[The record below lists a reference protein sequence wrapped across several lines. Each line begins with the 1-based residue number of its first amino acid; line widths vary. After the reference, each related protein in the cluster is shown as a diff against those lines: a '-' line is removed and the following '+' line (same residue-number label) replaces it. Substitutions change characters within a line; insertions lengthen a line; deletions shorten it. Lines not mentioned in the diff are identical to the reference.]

1 MPKSRLRK
9 NRKVKARID
18 PAKSMNVPPG
28 LSNGLTYGKD
38 MNSHIGGTRTQLA
51 QRQRQ
56 KK

>member
-18 PAKSMNVPPG
+18 PEKSMNAPPG
-28 LSNGLTYGKD
+28 LSYGLAYGKD
-38 MNSHIGGTRTQLA
+38 MNRHLGGTRTQLA

>member
-9 NRKVKARID
+9 NRKVKARSN
-18 PAKSMNVPPG
+18 AEKSMNAPPG
-28 LSNGLTYGKD
+28 LSYGLTYGKD